1 MITDYHSKLFAHELL
16 RRHSVADA
24 EKMAGTLFDAQV
36 DLNPHQVEAALFA
49 FKSPLSKGAI
59 LADEV
64 GLGKTIEAGL
74 VLSQKWTEGKRRIL
88 IVGPA
93 SLRKQW
99 AQEIEEKFFLPS
111 FIIESR
117 NYNKIIKDGGRRP
130 FEQPAIVICSF
141 QFAARYADEL
151 MMTPWDLVVIDE
163 AHRLRNVY
171 RPDNKVGRALKTA
184 FGNVPKV
191 LLTATPLQN
200 SLMELYGLVSII
212 DDYAFG
218 DAKSFRA
225 QYARLSGDGQFDEL
239 KARLEPICHRT
250 LRRQVLEYIR
260 YTNRIPITQ
269 EFIPGPEEQKL
280 YDLVSDYLRRPT
292 LAALPSSQRTLTTL
306 ILRKLLASS
315 TFAIAGALNSLAG
328 KLERQLKDD
337 AALKNN
343 LEDPVPDDIEEDY
356 DGFQETAEEW
366 VDDETPPEL
375 LSDDDIA
382 AIEDEIAELLRFKDL
397 AVSISENAKGKSLL
411 TALTAG
417 FEKADELGGA
427 QKAIIFTES
436 RRTQDYLVRLLSENG
451 YAGDIV
457 LFNGSNAD
465 QQSKAIYEQWKAT
478 HAGTDKVTGSR
489 TADMRAALVEHFRN
503 RAKIMIAT
511 EAAAEGINLQF
522 CSMVVNYDL
531 PWNPQRIEQRIGRCH
546 RYGQKHDVVVVNF
559 LNRNNAADQRVF
571 ELLSEK
577 FQLFNGV
584 FGASDEVLGAIESGV
599 DFERRISNIYQSC
612 RTTDEIETAFETL
625 RAEMDEQITA
635 TMDNTRQKLL
645 EHFDAEVH
653 DRLKMNM
660 EKASAYLDRYT
671 TLLWALTKHEL
682 GKRAHFD
689 DGHHTFTL
697 KQAIDGVDAP
707 VGGYFLR
714 KEGLEGHR
722 YRLGHPLARHVLE
735 RAAGRSL
742 NGASLTLDY
751 TGWPAKAA
759 ALEPFVGARGV
770 AVAHKLSI
778 RGADDQDHIIIA
790 AQTNA
795 GESLSENAA
804 RRLFDLPVK
813 GQSPSSVEA
822 RPETQNHIDQTRQ
835 RILEEL
841 AARQAQWFD
850 DEMEKLDNWA
860 EDKRA
865 GLKADLK
872 DYDDQIKALKK
883 DIRLAGG
890 LPEKLSLQRK
900 VRDLETKRDAAW
912 RAYDEAAKDIETQK
926 DKLLDS
932 VEERL
937 GQDVTDETLFVIEF
951 EIV

>member
-16 RRHSVADA
+16 RRHSVADI

-74 VLSQKWTEGKRRIL
+74 VLSQKWTEGKQRIL

-99 AQEIEEKFFLPS
+99 AQEIEEKFFLPT

-117 NYNKIIKDGGRRP
+117 NYNKMVKDGVARP
-130 FEQPAIVICSF
+130 FEQAAIVICSF
-141 QFAARYADEL
+141 QFAARHADEL
-151 MMTPWDLVVIDE
+151 MVTPWDLVVIDE

-184 FGNVPKV
+184 FANVPKI

-212 DDYAFG
+212 DDYTFG

-225 QYARLSGDGQFDEL
+225 QYARLSSDGQFDEL
-239 KARLEPICHRT
+239 KARLEPVCHRT

-269 EFIPGPEEQKL
+269 EFIPSEHEQQL
-280 YDLVSDYLRRPT
+280 YDHVSDYLCRPT
-292 LAALPSSQRTLTTL
+292 LAALPSSQRTLMTL

-315 TFAIAGALNSLAG
+315 TYAIAGALNSLAN

-337 AALKNN
+337 ADLKNN
-343 LEDPVPDDIEEDY
+343 LDEAEVDDIAEDY
-356 DGFQETAEEW
+356 DGFAETAEEW
-366 VDDETPPEL
+366 VDDEETPDL
-375 LSDDDIA
+375 LTEDDIL
-382 AIEDEIAELLRFKDL
+382 AIESEIEELRRFKDL
-397 AVSISENAKGKSLL
+397 AVSITENAKGMSLL

-417 FEKADELGGA
+417 FAQAEELGAA

-436 RRTQDYLVRLLSENG
+436 RRTQDYLVSLLSDNG
-451 YAGDIV
+451 YAGDLV

-465 QQSKAIYEQWKAT
+465 PQSKAIYQQWKAE

-489 TADMRAALVEHFRN
+489 TADMRAALVEHFRHK
-503 RAKIMIAT
+503 AKIMIAT

-584 FGASDEVLGAIESGV
+584 FGASDEVLGVIESGV
-599 DFERRISNIYQSC
+599 DFERRISGIYQTC
-612 RTTDEIETAFETL
+612 RTEEQIEAAFENL
-625 RAEMDEQITA
+625 RAEMDEQIA
-635 TMDNTRQKLL
+635 ETMDNTRQKLL

-653 DRLKMNM
+653 DRLKINM
-660 EKASAYLDRYT
+660 EQASAYLDRYA

-682 GKRAHFD
+682 GKRAQFD

-697 KQAIDGVDAP
+697 KEVIGGVDAP

-722 YRLGHPLARHVLE
+722 YRLGHPLAKHVLE
-735 RAAGRSL
+735 TAASRPL

-751 TGWPAKAA
+751 SNWPAKAA
-759 ALEPFVGARGV
+759 ALEPFVGTTGT
-770 AVAHKLSI
+770 AVVHKLSI
-778 RGADDQDHIIIA
+778 RGADDQDHVIIA
-790 AQTNA
+790 AQTEGGHA
-795 GESLSENAA
+795 LGENAA
-804 RRLFDLPVK
+804 RRLFDLPVTK
-813 GQSPSSVEA
+813 QAAELVAASDHADAHIQSS
-822 RPETQNHIDQTRQ
+822 RQ
-835 RILEEL
+835 AILEEL
-841 AARQAQWFD
+841 ATRQAQWFD

-890 LPEKLSLQRK
+890 LPEKLALQRK
-900 VRDLETKRDAAW
+900 VRELETRRDEAW

-926 DKLLDS
+926 DGLLDT
-932 VEERL
+932 VEDRL
-937 GQDVTDETLFVIEF
+937 HQDISDETLFAVRF